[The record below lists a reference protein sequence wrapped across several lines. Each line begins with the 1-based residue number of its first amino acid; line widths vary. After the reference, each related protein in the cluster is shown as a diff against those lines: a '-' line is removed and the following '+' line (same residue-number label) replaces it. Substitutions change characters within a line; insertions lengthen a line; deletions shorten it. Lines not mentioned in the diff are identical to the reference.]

1 MPRRCPECGGELV
14 YNRDLKMH
22 VCRGCGRMFTRD
34 ELEAAYEKQTEE
46 RAKPARGRR
55 ARELV

>member
-1 MPRRCPECGGELV
+1 M

-46 RAKPARGRR
+46 RVKPARGRR